1 MSVSLYEKSLS
12 DFISVK
18 SKNIFSRFKVDSS
31 FLQAN
36 LSSWEENA
44 AYVEAKK
51 KFLSLKAVN
60 GTAERAVKLMQD
72 FHGLITADEE
82 QKQFLLR
89 CAQEHRKMYPD
100 CKKETLTGLFC
111 AECGSFNLKAKFTS
125 NGSNAE

>member
-1 MSVSLYEKSLS
+1 MS

-18 SKNIFSRFKVDSS
+18 SKNIFSRLKVDSS
-31 FLQAN
+31 FLQESV
-36 LSSWEENA
+36 SSWEENA

-60 GTAERAVKLMQD
+60 DIAERAVKLIQD

-89 CAQEHRKMYPD
+89 CVQEHRKMYPD
-100 CKKETLTGLFC
+100 CKRETLRKKMT
-111 AECGSFNLKAKFTS
+111 
-125 NGSNAE
+125 